1 MMSKKAKRK
10 ILMAAVLCACT
21 TLYATPVWAAT
32 GGSVTNGAYYGGRNT
47 SSNGVVEGKEVVIEA
62 GDSFKGVYGGYAFKE
77 NWGEPDLEGAS

>member
-32 GGSVTNGAYYGGRNT
+32 AYLQGGRFT
-47 SSNGVVEGKEVVIEA
+47 
-62 GDSFKGVYGGYAFKE
+62 
-77 NWGEPDLEGAS
+77 